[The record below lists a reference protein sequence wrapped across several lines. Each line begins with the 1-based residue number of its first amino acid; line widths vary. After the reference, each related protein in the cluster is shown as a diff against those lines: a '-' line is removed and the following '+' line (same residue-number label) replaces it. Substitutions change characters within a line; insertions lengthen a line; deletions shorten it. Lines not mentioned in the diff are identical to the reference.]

1 VYAIPNTGQ
10 VTLAALRFAL
20 KSATFTVAEQPFDS
34 GGHHYVPGT
43 VLISGA
49 DSTALGDALKTW
61 SLDGTSL
68 ASAPS
73 VQTHAMAAPRI
84 AVMHTWLSTQ
94 TEGWW
99 RLALDKFGVPY
110 EYISTQTAAREADLR
125 SKYDVIIFAPNGSST
140 VQIVNGMPLY
150 GPPIPWE
157 KSALTP
163 NLGVVDSTPDVRPG
177 LGFSGVE
184 HLKAFV
190 EAGGLLITSQNTAA
204 FAVDEGFAPGVFV
217 APKKSVRIVG
227 SVLKAVVV
235 DKNSPVSYGYGA
247 DFGVYSE
254 DGMAFTVG
262 DLITHHEILT
272 AKEYKRPTG
281 RGGPD
286 DEDSPEDRGVREAA
300 PLPSPKTWEATPLNE
315 EQARNNAFVIP
326 AADRPNVIIRYAAGK
341 SLLLSG
347 LLENA
352 DAIADHAAVV
362 LAHLGT
368 GHVLLFS
375 NNPMYRGET
384 IGSYSLV
391 MNALLNFDHLHDA
404 AKK

>member
-1 VYAIPNTGQ
+1 
-10 VTLAALRFAL
+10 
-20 KSATFTVAEQPFDS
+20 
-34 GGHHYVPGT
+34 
-43 VLISGA
+43 
-49 DSTALGDALKTW
+49 
-61 SLDGTSL
+61 
-68 ASAPS
+68 
-73 VQTHAMAAPRI
+73 
-84 AVMHTWLSTQ
+84 
-94 TEGWW
+94 
-99 RLALDKFGVPY
+99 
-110 EYISTQTAAREADLR
+110 
-125 SKYDVIIFAPNGSST
+125 
-140 VQIVNGMPLY
+140 MPLY

-315 EQARNNAFVIP
+315 EQARNNPYVIP

-347 LLENA
+347 LLENS